1 MSHRP
6 SPERNLRAAV
16 VLAAIV
22 TVAPAGRPSQ
32 AVAAPATGATRAAVA
47 APPPSPAIA
56 AGVERLT
63 ATVRA
68 FDARAG
74 TLDLVTGVGMALR
87 VRRIQMPAQLKV
99 KVDGAES
106 PASVLTPGCIVRAE
120 CRHAAGATVAYKV
133 ELVQAAPRGRRP

>member
-6 SPERNLRAAV
+6 GLERNLRAAV
-16 VLAAIV
+16 VLAAIATLV
-22 TVAPAGRPSQ
+22 PADWPSR
-32 AVAAPATGATRAAVA
+32 AVAAPATGSARVAVA
-47 APPPSPAIA
+47 APPPSPATA

-68 FDARAG
+68 FDPRAG

-87 VRRIQMPAQLKV
+87 VRRVQLPAQMKV

-133 ELVQAAPRGRRP
+133 ELVQAAPRRRP

>member
-6 SPERNLRAAV
+6 SLERSFRASV
-16 VLAAIV
+16 VLVAIATLV
-22 TVAPAGRPSQ
+22 PADWPSQ
-32 AVAAPATGATRAAVA
+32 AAAPATGSARTALA
-47 APPPSPAIA
+47 APA
-56 AGVERLT
+56 ASQATAAELERLT

-68 FDARAG
+68 FDPRAG

-87 VRRIQMPAQLKV
+87 VRRVHLPAQMKV